1 MGVLALFPENGLDR
15 SLHAPVYIGLLF
27 LVFFRETLGWG
38 FAGLVV
44 PGYLATVMIAAPVTG
59 VLVVVEAIL
68 TYMAALLLG
77 RTLPR
82 TGAWFTFFG
91 RERFLL
97 LIAAASL
104 IRLAIEGSLLPAIM
118 ARWDLIH
125 SRELYSLGLVL
136 VPLLANSFW
145 NAGFVRAFPR
155 VSLVTTLTYLIVS
168 ELLLPYTN
176 FTLSRFQVANESVS
190 LAFLESPHAHIILL
204 VGAILGARNNVRYGW
219 DYNGILVPALLAV
232 AWYQPAKVATTL
244 LEALAVYY
252 TSMWLIRRRPL
263 SRMMFVGCRR
273 VVLTFSVG
281 FAIKYSSGMLLAR
294 YWPQVQLIDFFG
306 FGYLLPSLLANKM
319 WDKGGVPKVLMP
331 TLQVSVLA
339 FPIGTLIGYGLRAFE
354 PPAALAGVA
363 ASVETVESVPWAL
376 MLGDTA
382 PAPDRSG
389 TTLRLGDPYGVA
401 SALARLSLEG
411 RVDAAALELAG
422 RGRLDLAQTASRAW
436 TVIPPR
442 APDPHGAGGGP
453 RLAVRGSIRYG
464 DDWLISVEAPAVGSP
479 SVPIAFALAERIGAR
494 AIVLVSR
501 HGSVGEEDRRFAAG
515 LGAELGMTRVV
526 RLLLKPELRAPRLGA
541 VGELPGGVSTRLFD
555 EVLGE
560 AVELEW
566 RAPQQSDAEATNVL
580 ELQVSTG
587 AAERVAEGMLGSA
600 PLALWQLSSDHD
612 LAKRLTELS
621 FSAPGEYRVPSIREL
636 RMYGSLLLER
646 FQDNAEPSAWQR
658 SRARLLGLEF
668 AKVQPPFAGHALYEP
683 EGPARR
689 GRPTL
694 LQRAAEPG
702 AERGVALTLAAP
714 RWELGAVSAL
724 VRLRE
729 AFRAELLV
737 VNGALVNAA
746 PDLSSDP
753 RRPQG
758 RQSLFQRAHEAWL
771 ESGGRSIIV
780 RGIPD
785 TRPSTTDAIVTFD
798 NEVSGLADAPSWA
811 APLLGRLERAGVTLG
826 ALDGSAERAGFEA
839 SADPAVAYGRRF
851 APGRTF
857 VLWLGGNLRRG
868 WGLDAPARVTERRL
882 GAANIPAYPGSLEA
896 FASRVARCAAGE
908 DAACPRAELAPSCD
922 RRATFETVSSFV
934 RTNNPYYLEAALSPG
949 AACGWLSVVSAAT
962 QSRWLALPPQ
972 AAEPSPTDSAAAW
985 LLVPLVSGADDGG
998 ERTRTPR
1005 RVSARQF
1012 EELIAIATTPFEV
1025 TAQ

>member
-59 VLVVVEAIL
+59 VLVIVEAIL
-68 TYMAALLLG
+68 TYIAALALG

-97 LIAAASL
+97 LIATASL

-232 AWYQPAKVATTL
+232 AWYQPSKVATTL
-244 LEALAVYY
+244 LEALSVYY
-252 TSMWLIRRRPL
+252 VSMWLIRRRPF

-281 FAIKYSSGMLLAR
+281 FAMKYSTGMLLAR
-294 YWPQVQLIDFFG
+294 FWPEVQLIDFFG

-331 TLQVSVLA
+331 TLQVSILS
-339 FPIGTLIGYGLRAFE
+339 FPIGTLLGYGLRAFE
-354 PPAALAGVA
+354 PPSAVASAAPML
-363 ASVETVESVPWAL
+363 ETIESVPWAL

-382 PAPDRSG
+382 PAPDKSG
-389 TTLRLGDPYGVA
+389 TTLRLSDPYGVA
-401 SALARLSLEG
+401 KALARRS
-411 RVDAAALELAG
+411 VDARIDAEALALAE
-422 RGRLDLAQTASRAW
+422 RGRLDLAQTVSRAW
-436 TVIPPR
+436 TLITPS
-442 APDPHGAGGGP
+442 ATDPNVDVAAP
-453 RLAVRGSIRYG
+453 RLAVRGSLRYG
-464 DDWLISVEAPAVGSP
+464 DDWLVSVEAPSVGSP
-479 SVPIAFALAERIGAR
+479 AIPIAFLLAERIGAR
-494 AIVLVSR
+494 AIVLTSR
-501 HGSVGEEDRRFAAG
+501 HPNIGERDHRFSAD
-515 LGAELGMTRVV
+515 LRSELDMSKVV
-526 RLLLKPELRAPRLGA
+526 RLRIDRHAPQPRLGA
-541 VGELPGGVSTRLFD
+541 TGELPGGVSTRMFD
-555 EVLGE
+555 DLLGE
-560 AVELEW
+560 AVQLEW
-566 RAPQQSDAEATNVL
+566 QPAARGARETDVL
-580 ELQVSTG
+580 ELHVPRG
-587 AAERVAEGMLGSA
+587 VAERVAERIMGSA
-600 PLALWQLSSDHD
+600 PLALWELGSAQDLSR
-612 LAKRLTELS
+612 RLTELS

-636 RMYGSLLLER
+636 RMYGSLLAER
-646 FQDNAEPSAWQR
+646 FESGLEPSPWQR
-658 SRARLLGLEF
+658 ARAKRLGLEF
-668 AKVQPPFAGHALYEP
+668 AKLPAPFEAYALYEP

-689 GRPTL
+689 GKPTL
-694 LQRAAEPG
+694 VQRAAEPG
-702 AERGVALTLAAP
+702 AGSRLAVTLAAP
-714 RWELGAVSAL
+714 RWEIGAVSSL
-724 VRLRE
+724 VRLQD
-729 AFRAELLV
+729 AFDADLML

-771 ESGGRSIIV
+771 DSGGHSVIL

-785 TRPSTTDAIVTFD
+785 PRGSTTDAVVTFD
-798 NEVSGLADAPSWA
+798 NEVNGLSDGPSWA
-811 APLLGRLERAGVTLG
+811 APLLGRLERAGVSLG

-839 SADPAVAYGRRF
+839 SADPAVAYARRF
-851 APGRTF
+851 APDRSL
-857 VLWLGGNLRRG
+857 VLWLAGNLRRG
-868 WGLDAPARVTERRL
+868 WGLVDADGAIQRRL
-882 GAANIPAYPGSLEA
+882 AAAGIAAWPGTLEA
-896 FASRVARCAAGE
+896 FTDNLARCTAAA
-908 DAACPRAELAPSCD
+908 DATCPRSDVSSSCD
-922 RRATFETVSSFV
+922 RKATFETLSAFV
-934 RTNNPYYLEAALSPG
+934 RTQNPYYLGAAIAPG
-949 AACGWLSVVSAAT
+949 AACGWLSLTSEST
-962 QSRWLALPPQ
+962 RTRWLALPP
-972 AAEPSPTDSAAAW
+972 EVAAASPEDGAPRW
-985 LLVPLVSGADDGG
+985 LLVPLVTAADDGG
-998 ERTRTPR
+998 ARARGPR
-1005 RVSARQF
+1005 RVTAREF
-1012 EELIAIATTPFEV
+1012 GELIPIATTPFEV
-1025 TAQ
+1025 AAQ